1 MSYYQKMEAEEDT
14 QEQLRMGLLIVGH
27 GKEMNITQ
35 ENASKLVSIFKERQ
49 SLYYQED
56 DFDENAEKNWKF
68 IREAFP
74 DDLVSATPVEFM
86 QEQNDLIAE
95 QMNNTQM
102 QNIES
107 VNLDVQNS
115 NSFQ

>member
-1 MSYYQKMEAEEDT
+1 MSYYHKMEAEEDT

-27 GKEMNITQ
+27 GKEMNVTK

-68 IREAFP
+68 IREVFP
-74 DDLVSATPVEFM
+74 DDLVSATPVDFM
-86 QEQNDLIAE
+86 QEQNDVIAE